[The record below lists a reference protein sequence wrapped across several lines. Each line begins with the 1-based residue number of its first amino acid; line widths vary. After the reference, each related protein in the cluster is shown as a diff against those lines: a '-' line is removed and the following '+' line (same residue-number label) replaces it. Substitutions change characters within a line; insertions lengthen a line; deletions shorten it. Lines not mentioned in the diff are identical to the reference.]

1 MIITNKQAIY
11 RATADTYVKRKPEV
25 LALLRKYGFVV
36 DANTPLEEIV
46 WALDNS
52 LRNNADFI
60 NEFSVLVAESGFV
73 NAGGNN
79 DENYFNNA
87 QGKFGTWISNIF
99 GGGSSSTASN
109 TAGAA
114 TSAAGAVASGA
125 AQGGADPISAIAN
138 AIGGIFGFFGAK
150 QQNQNI
156 QAQSEADS
164 QSALYQMILNQQGK
178 SGQSMK
184 TATWIVGGVL
194 VALALVTTA
203 VIISKKRKNA

>member
-1 MIITNKQAIY
+1 MIITNKQSIY
-11 RATADTYVKRKPEV
+11 RAIADTYIKRKPEV
-25 LALLRKYGFVV
+25 IALLQKYGFAV

-79 DENYFNNA
+79 DENYYNA
-87 QGKFGTWISNIF
+87 GGFDTWLSNIF
-99 GGGSSSTASN
+99 GGGGSSTASN

-114 TSAAGAVASGA
+114 SSAAGAVASGA
-125 AQGGADPISAIAN
+125 VQGGADPISAIAN

-164 QSALYQMILNQQGK
+164 QSALYNMILGQQGK
-178 SGQSMK
+178 EGQSMK
-184 TATWIVGGVL
+184 TATWITVGVL
-194 VALALVTTA
+194 AALTIVAAA

>member
-1 MIITNKQAIY
+1 MIITNKQSIY

-25 LALLRKYGFVV
+25 LALLRKHGYVV
-36 DANTPLEEIV
+36 DESTPLEEIV

-60 NEFSVLVAESGFV
+60 NDFSVLVAESGFV

-79 DENYFNNA
+79 DENYYNA
-87 QGKFGTWISNIF
+87 GGFGTWISGLF
-99 GGGSSSTASN
+99 GGGGSSTASN

-114 TSAAGAVASGA
+114 SSAAGAVASGA
-125 AQGGADPISAIAN
+125 AKGGADPISAIAN
-138 AIGGIFGFFGAK
+138 AIAGVFGFFGAK
-150 QQNQNI
+150 RENQNI

-164 QSALYQMILNQQGK
+164 QNALYQMILNQQGK
-178 SGQSMK
+178 EGQSMK
-184 TATWIVGGVL
+184 TATWITVGVL

>member
-1 MIITNKQAIY
+1 MIITNKQSIY
-11 RATADTYVKRKPEV
+11 RATADTYIKRKPEV
-25 LALLRKYGFVV
+25 IALLQKYGFAV

-79 DENYFNNA
+79 DENYYNA
-87 QGKFGTWISNIF
+87 GGFDTWLSNIF
-99 GGGSSSTASN
+99 GGGGSSTASN

-114 TSAAGAVASGA
+114 SSAAGAVASGA
-125 AQGGADPISAIAN
+125 VQGGADPISAIAN

-164 QSALYQMILNQQGK
+164 QSALYNMILGQQGK
-178 SGQSMK
+178 EGQSMK
-184 TATWIVGGVL
+184 TATWITVGVL
-194 VALALVTTA
+194 AALTIVAAA

>member
-1 MIITNKQAIY
+1 MIITNKQSIY
-11 RATADTYVKRKPEV
+11 RAIADTYIKRKPEV
-25 LALLRKYGFVV
+25 IALLQKYGFAV

-79 DENYFNNA
+79 DENYYNA
-87 QGKFGTWISNIF
+87 GGFDTWLSNIF
-99 GGGSSSTASN
+99 GGGGSSTASN

-114 TSAAGAVASGA
+114 SSAAGAVASGA
-125 AQGGADPISAIAN
+125 VQGGADPISAIAN

-164 QSALYQMILNQQGK
+164 QAALYNMIMNQQGK
-178 SGQSMK
+178 QGQSMK
-184 TATWIVGGVL
+184 TATWITVSVL
-194 VALALVTTA
+194 AALAIITTA